1 MFEKTIALNEFIILQ
16 RGFDLPAS
24 DRKNG
29 NVPVVAS
36 TGIGGY
42 HDEAKVEAPGVVIGR
57 SGSIGGGQFITENFW
72 PLNTTL
78 WVKDFKG
85 HHPRYVYY
93 LLKSIDFKQFNVGS
107 GVPTLNRNHL
117 SSILVSDIG
126 INYETKIAE
135 ILGKIDDKIE
145 LNLKINYTLEAM
157 AQAIFKSW
165 FVDFDP
171 VKAKIAAIEAGEDSD
186 GVTRAAISAI
196 SGKTDEELDQL
207 QAEQPEHYIQLKNTA
222 ELFPST
228 MQESELG
235 EIPDGWEVKSLYDF
249 AQYINGAA
257 FKSEDFS
264 SNHEGLP
271 IIKIRELKYGITPQT
286 EFTKKEFDQ
295 KYRINNGEI
304 LFSWSGSPDTS
315 IDIFLWTGG
324 NGWLNQHTFRVIPQ
338 EAEEKE
344 FIFFLL
350 KFFKKSFIEIAR
362 NKQTTGLGH
371 VTSKDLKNMFAS
383 FPTKNVIKLF
393 NDVGEPIVSK
403 IFFNST
409 ENNNLSKIRDFLLPK
424 LLSGELSVE
433 AVEFAEE

>member
-324 NGWLNQHTFRVIPQ
+324 NGWV
-338 EAEEKE
+338 
-344 FIFFLL
+344 
-350 KFFKKSFIEIAR
+350 
-362 NKQTTGLGH
+362 TTPITE
-371 VTSKDLKNMFAS
+371 VTGIYQN
-383 FPTKNVIKLF
+383 
-393 NDVGEPIVSK
+393 
-403 IFFNST
+403 
-409 ENNNLSKIRDFLLPK
+409 
-424 LLSGELSVE
+424 SGEI
-433 AVEFAEE
+433 